1 LRICEAESPA
11 KDGAASDIKHLLV
24 LNLLSRAARPWIVMQ
39 PDLRRLSNGAD
50 VLPGFAQSANLI
62 SKNWGA
68 LIWEI
73 ERTKVNVSPNGSESA
88 DAETGAPIG
97 PEPII
102 GELANVAVIAASAE
116 PVGWLRK
123 TMKLFGPGLVT
134 GAADDDPS
142 GIATYSS
149 VGAQFGNSMLWTMP
163 FIFPFM
169 AAIQE
174 ISARLGR
181 VTGRGIAGNMR
192 RFYPAWVLYVVVG
205 LLIIA
210 NIINIGADIG
220 AMGAALN
227 LLIGG
232 PARIYCVL
240 FALVSLVLQV
250 RVPYKTY
257 SRFLK
262 WLTFSLF
269 AYVGTIFVV
278 QINWTEVLGGTF
290 IPTISFKGEYLAA
303 LIAVLGTT
311 ISPYLLFWQ
320 SGEEV
325 EQMESE
331 PLERPLKKA
340 PQQALEQFQRIKID
354 TYLGMA
360 FSNLI
365 AYFIILTAAATLY
378 THGKTEINSAAEAA
392 EALRPIA
399 GPFAALLFSLGV
411 VGTGLLALP
420 VLAGSAAY
428 AVGEALKW
436 PVGLERKAK
445 EAKAFYSVLAVA
457 TLIGLI
463 LNFTRLDP
471 IKALVWAAIIN
482 GITAAPVMCFMML
495 LASRRKVMG
504 KLTVP
509 FYLKTLGW
517 LATAIMAVAA
527 VGMLL
532 TYGK

>member
-1 LRICEAESPA
+1 MNLPPEES
-11 KDGAASDIKHLLV
+11 KHSDSVAS
-24 LNLLSRAARPWIVMQ
+24 R
-39 PDLRRLSNGAD
+39 
-50 VLPGFAQSANLI
+50 
-62 SKNWGA
+62 
-68 LIWEI
+68 
-73 ERTKVNVSPNGSESA
+73 
-88 DAETGAPIG
+88 PIG
-97 PEPII
+97 PEPVVP
-102 GELANVAVIAASAE
+102 ELMKAAVRATSPG

-123 TMKLFGPGLVT
+123 TLKIFGPGLVT

-149 VGAQFGNSMLWTMP
+149 VGAQFGPSMLWTMP
-163 FIFPFM
+163 LIYPFM

-174 ISARLGR
+174 ISARMGR

-192 RFYPAWVLYVVVG
+192 RFYPAWMSFVIIAF
-205 LLIIA
+205 LLIA
-210 NIINIGADIG
+210 NIINIGADVG
-220 AMGAALN
+220 AMGAAVN
-227 LLIGG
+227 LLLGG
-232 PARIYCVL
+232 PALLYCVL
-240 FALVSLVLQV
+240 FALVSVVLQV
-250 RVPYKTY
+250 RIPYKTY
-257 SRFLK
+257 SGILK
-262 WLTFSLF
+262 WLTLSLF
-269 AYVGTIFVV
+269 SYVGTIFVV
-278 QINWTEVLGGTF
+278 QINWPEVMRGTF

-331 PLERPLKKA
+331 PKEKPLKKE
-340 PQQALEQFQRIKID
+340 PQQAPEQLKRIKID
-354 TYLGMA
+354 TYVGMA

-365 AYFIILTAAATLY
+365 AYFIILTAAATLH

-411 VGTGLLALP
+411 IGTGLLALP
-420 VLAGSAAY
+420 VLGGSAAY

-457 TLIGLI
+457 TLIGLT
-463 LNFTRLDP
+463 LNFTKIDP

-482 GITAAPVMCFMML
+482 GITAAPVMCFAMI

-504 KLTVP
+504 KLTLP
-509 FYLKTLGW
+509 LYLKILGW
-517 LATAIMAVAA
+517 LATAIMALAA

-532 TYGK
+532 TSGK

>member
-1 LRICEAESPA
+1 VDPLPEESEYSNAEIGTPVGSP
-11 KDGAASDIKHLLV
+11 
-24 LNLLSRAARPWIVMQ
+24 
-39 PDLRRLSNGAD
+39 
-50 VLPGFAQSANLI
+50 
-62 SKNWGA
+62 
-68 LIWEI
+68 
-73 ERTKVNVSPNGSESA
+73 
-88 DAETGAPIG
+88 
-97 PEPII
+97 PII
-102 GELANVAVIAASAE
+102 GPFAPGAIVAVSAE

-123 TMKLFGPGLVT
+123 TLKILGPGLVT

-149 VGAQFGNSMLWTMP
+149 VGAQFGSSMLWTMP
-163 FIFPFM
+163 LIFPFM

-192 RFYPAWVLYVVVG
+192 RFYPAWVLYVTVAV
-205 LLIIA
+205 LIIT

-220 AMGAALN
+220 AMGAAVT
-227 LLIGG
+227 LLVGG
-232 PARIYCVL
+232 PVHLYCVL
-240 FALVSLVLQV
+240 FTLISVILQI
-250 RVPYKTY
+250 RIPYKTY
-257 SRFLK
+257 SKILK

-269 AYVGTIFVV
+269 SYVGTIFVV
-278 QINWTEVLGGTF
+278 QINWAEVARGTF

-331 PLERPLKKA
+331 PTEIPLKKE
-340 PQQALEQFQRIKID
+340 PQQARGQFQRIKID
-354 TYLGMA
+354 TYIGMA

-365 AYFIILTAAATLY
+365 AYFIILTTAATLH
-378 THGKTEINSAAEAA
+378 THGKTDINSAAEAA

-399 GPFAALLFSLGV
+399 GPFAALLFSLGI

-420 VLAGSAAY
+420 VLGGSAAY

-445 EAKAFYSVLAVA
+445 EAKAFYAVLAVA
-457 TLIGLI
+457 TLIGLT
-463 LNFTRLDP
+463 LNFTKLDP

-482 GITAAPVMCFMML
+482 GITAAPIMCFMML
-495 LASRRKVMG
+495 LASTGKVMG
-504 KLTVP
+504 KLIVP
-509 FYLKTLGW
+509 AYLKILGW
-517 LATAIMAVAA
+517 TATAIMALAA

-532 TYGK
+532 TAGK

>member
-1 LRICEAESPA
+1 VKLSADGSKSTGTQTRKAAES
-11 KDGAASDIKHLLV
+11 G
-24 LNLLSRAARPWIVMQ
+24 
-39 PDLRRLSNGAD
+39 
-50 VLPGFAQSANLI
+50 
-62 SKNWGA
+62 
-68 LIWEI
+68 
-73 ERTKVNVSPNGSESA
+73 
-88 DAETGAPIG
+88 
-97 PEPII
+97 
-102 GELANVAVIAASAE
+102 
-116 PVGWLRK
+116 GWLRK
-123 TMKLFGPGLVT
+123 TLKVFGPGLVT

-149 VGAQFGNSMLWTMP
+149 VGAQFGSSMLWTMP

-192 RFYPAWVLYVVVG
+192 RFYPAWMLYVIVG

-220 AMGAALN
+220 AMGAAVN

-232 PARIYCVL
+232 PAHLYCVL
-240 FALVSLVLQV
+240 FTLVSVILQI
-250 RVPYKTY
+250 RIPYKTY

-278 QINWTEVLGGTF
+278 QIDWAEVVRGTLL
-290 IPTISFKGEYLAA
+290 PAISLKGEYLAA

-325 EQMESE
+325 EQMEAE
-331 PLERPLKKA
+331 PKESPLKKA
-340 PQQALEQFQRIKID
+340 PQQAPEQFRRIKID
-354 TYLGMA
+354 TYIGMA

-365 AYFIILTAAATLY
+365 AYFIILTAAFTLH
-378 THGKTEINSAAEAA
+378 THGKTDINSAAEAA

-411 VGTGLLALP
+411 IGTGLLALP
-420 VLAGSAAY
+420 VLGGSAAY

-457 TLIGLI
+457 TLIGLT
-463 LNFTRLDP
+463 LNFTKIDP
-471 IKALVWAAIIN
+471 IQALVWAAIIN
-482 GITAAPVMCFMML
+482 GITAAPVMCFMIL

-504 KLTVP
+504 KLTLP
-509 FYLKTLGW
+509 WYLKILGW

-527 VGMLL
+527 AGMLL
-532 TYGK
+532 TSGK